1 MTRPLPK
8 INADI
13 KANSAS
19 AMAINAINKAVALI
33 LVLIFALGTFALSL
47 NQAEQH
53 YEAQA
58 KINQEVAWKR

>member
-1 MTRPLPK
+1 MTRSLPQ

-13 KANSAS
+13 KAHSAS
-19 AMAINAINKAVALI
+19 ANAINAINKAVALI
-33 LVLIFALGTFALSL
+33 GVLIVALGTFALSL
-47 NQAEQH
+47 NQADTH